1 MRVIYL
7 KWNLGVNSI
16 NCAALPQCLPAA
28 FCAGEQRT
36 GPCGGRRKSWVRT
49 TRTTCRGTRKSH
61 VNVESPPEV
70 ARLGHQRH
78 ILGQRLPRWVNQ
90 ALPVGWV
97 CQEVGQDGAQ
107 QGQRDLLHVQAED
120 AVEQLHHPIGP
131 FLASFLQQLLKR
143 NVNAQLI
150 CFSFWLFKGGAFSAE
165 DNGKMYVPVRREAGA
180 GQARM
185 RAWSQ
190 DYFDL

>member
-1 MRVIYL
+1 MKR
-7 KWNLGVNSI
+7 NCHLGFNAT

-28 FCAGEQRT
+28 FCAGEQRA
-36 GPCGGRRKSWVRT
+36 GPCGGRRKSWART
-49 TRTTCRGTRKSH
+49 TRTTCRETRESQ
-61 VNVESPPEV
+61 VNVESPPAE

-90 ALPVGWV
+90 TLPVGRV

-131 FLASFLQQLLKR
+131 LLASFLQQLLKS
-143 NVNAQLI
+143 NVQAQI
-150 CFSFWLFKGGAFSAE
+150 THVSFTPISNRSNGLSAFLPYL
-165 DNGKMYVPVRREAGA
+165 N
-180 GQARM
+180 
-185 RAWSQ
+185 
-190 DYFDL
+190 F